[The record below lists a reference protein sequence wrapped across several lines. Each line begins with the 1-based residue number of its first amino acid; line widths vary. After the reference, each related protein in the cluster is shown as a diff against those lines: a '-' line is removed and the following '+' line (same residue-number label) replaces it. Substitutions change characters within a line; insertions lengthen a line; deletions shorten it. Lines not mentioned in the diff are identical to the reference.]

1 MRKRGFTI
9 LEMAVSA
16 VILATISGTI
26 LALTA
31 TGQRL
36 YTSSEH
42 LAHASGRA
50 KALIERM
57 ITELRQASFDGED
70 KNQNNDPDDLDS
82 EDVND
87 NGRIDDDWSLA
98 DGETANA
105 IAFNAVLRGGRVSD
119 VVVFQFDGEKVWRD
133 SGSTNPVHAI
143 LASDVRNLTFTRQG
157 NLVIINITVES
168 GVAGDGSA
176 GSSRGGRR
184 VTLTREILIRY

>member
-16 VILATISGTI
+16 IILTTISGTI

-42 LAHASGRA
+42 QAHASGRA

-70 KNQNNDPDDLDS
+70 RDQDNDPDDLDS
-82 EDVND
+82 EDANG

-98 DGETANA
+98 DGETADA
-105 IAFNAVLRGGRVSD
+105 ISFNAVLRGGLVTD
-119 VVVFQFDGEKVWRD
+119 VVTFRFDGERVWRE
-133 SGSTNPVHAI
+133 SGSTNPVRAV
-143 LASDVRNLTFTRQG
+143 LATDVTALTFTRQG
-157 NLVIINITVES
+157 NRLTINIIVES
-168 GVAGDGSA
+168 GVTGDGSA
-176 GSSRGGRR
+176 GSSRGGRQ
-184 VTLTREILIRY
+184 VTLLREILIRN